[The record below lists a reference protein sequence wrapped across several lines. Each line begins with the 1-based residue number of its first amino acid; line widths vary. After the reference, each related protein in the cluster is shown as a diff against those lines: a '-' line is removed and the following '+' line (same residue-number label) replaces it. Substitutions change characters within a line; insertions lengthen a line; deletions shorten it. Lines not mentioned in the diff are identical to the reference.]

1 MANPYN
7 GAVSQQNR
15 SGGTGH
21 SEPSATKRTGG
32 GALKF
37 RTASWPKVPGKT
49 GPKRNTTGAKALAA
63 YPTSKGL

>member
-7 GAVSQQNR
+7 SDVSQQNR
-15 SGGTGH
+15 RGGAGH
-21 SEPSATKRTGG
+21 SGPAATKRKSGG
-32 GALKF
+32 LKF
-37 RTASWPKVPGKT
+37 RTAAWPKVPGKT

>member
-1 MANPYN
+1 MTNPYN
-7 GAVSQQNR
+7 SNVSQQNR

-21 SEPSATKRTGG
+21 REPAATKRSG
-32 GALKF
+32 GALKM

-49 GPKRNTTGAKALAA
+49 GPKRNTTGAKACYA